1 MTPLLHILPPQQR
14 QLWKDLSQIPD
25 GFILYGGTGIALRL
39 GHRQSVDFDFFSDS
53 SLSAESLIQSIP
65 FLTGAQLLQAE
76 PNTATFSVHREGP
89 IKVSFFGGLSFGR
102 VGEPDLCEDNGVY
115 VASLLDL
122 AAQKMKVILSRA
134 EAKDYLDI
142 YALLKSGIGLPEA
155 LGATK
160 ALFPEFNPVLS
171 LKAIAYHGEPELA
184 AMPAEVRHFLTDE
197 SAKVHSVTAVHAQA
211 VTIGISHQR
220 RQRP

>member
-1 MTPLLHILPPQQR
+1 MTPRLEILPSQQR
-14 QLWKDLSQIPD
+14 RLWKDLSQIPA

-39 GHRQSVDFDFFSDS
+39 GHRQSVDFDFFSGAP
-53 SLSAESLIQSIP
+53 LSAETLVRTIP
-65 FLTGAQLLQAE
+65 FLVGAQLLQAE
-76 PNTATFSVHREGP
+76 PNTATFSVHRDGA

-102 VGEPDLCEDNGVY
+102 VGAPDLCEDNGIY

-142 YALLKSGIGLPEA
+142 YALLKSGIALPEA

-160 ALFPEFNPVLS
+160 ALFPEFNPVPS

-184 AMPAEVRHFLTDE
+184 AMPAEIRQFLTVE
-197 SAKVHSVTAVHAQA
+197 SAKVEYITSVKIQA
-211 VTIGISHQR
+211 VRIDSLM
-220 RQRP
+220 